1 MNENKISIEIITS
14 DLADINS
21 AVQTLLKKLEPYLI
35 ALNADDKKGL
45 AKIGERNLP
54 YVEKTLQYAVSNPEF
69 LPPYIDVNEF
79 KKDFEAFR
87 VLRELLRPLA
97 QITSNIDDTA
107 TLCGSEAIDATS
119 AYYGSVSQAA
129 KLNVPNAKAIYD
141 DLSQRF
147 EAQKVKK
154 NKAKMP
160 K

>member
-1 MNENKISIEIITS
+1 MNENKISIEILTA
-14 DLADINS
+14 DLADINT

-69 LPPYIDVNEF
+69 LPPYIDVVEF
-79 KKDFEAFR
+79 RKDFDAFR

-147 EAQKVKK
+147 EAQKARKK
-154 NKAKMP
+154 KVEPP